1 MSIAAR
7 VAAPV
12 MNSIFIRLERQD
24 RQLAPQTPPPS
35 AANEAP
41 VLFQQSRGFGD
52 QLLHLGASAPKMA
65 PSFKDCNYAA
75 GISIRSPRCRR
86 SCVRVPR
93 KSDRRAAIEIRGR
106 LQRLSRQIA
115 PLENRI
121 TGVERTYSHNHRKS
135 RFGIAGAMSRYENAN
150 DLGVNRDA

>member
-41 VLFQQSRGFGD
+41 ILFQQSRGFGD

-65 PSFKDCNYAA
+65 PFFKDGNYAA
-75 GISIRSPRCRR
+75 GISIRFRR
-86 SCVRVPR
+86 DVDDLVSERRV
-93 KSDRRAAIEIRGR
+93 
-106 LQRLSRQIA
+106 
-115 PLENRI
+115 NRI
-121 TGVERTYSHNHRKS
+121 GEPPSKFAGGCKGYPDRLRHSRT
-135 RFGIAGAMSRYENAN
+135 E
-150 DLGVNRDA
+150 